1 MSYAILSDP
10 QRRAAYDKG
19 GASAIDLEEAMANM
33 SVDDMGPL
41 GGIVGGMFGVLGV
54 DMPTAVSHKVIDEA
68 LDGAAGA
75 PILTLGEEV
84 SGAISKG
91 TADFYRIRV
100 SEEASAGG
108 IAIRAWTGVKG
119 DRIKLL
125 LFDSHGELRWQA
137 DGLPQKIMGV
147 KGPLEGVVATMPF
160 AENEML
166 VLGKPAPDIMLEVS
180 LLSLIIHQCA
190 PLSLPLPYLAL
201 PLVLAIV
208 LPWYLLTD
216 RIQIKPCSG
225 DSTPWNALP
234 SSGSGRGIISSLLML
249 IISCPSQSTS

>member
-1 MSYAILSDP
+1 MALSI
-10 QRRAAYDKG
+10 G
-19 GASAIDLEEAMANM
+19 T
-33 SVDDMGPL
+33 GP
-41 GGIVGGMFGVLGV
+41 MTPP
-54 DMPTAVSHKVIDEA
+54 PTGPKV
-68 LDGAAGA
+68 AGSRNK
-75 PILTLGEEV
+75 L
-84 SGAISKG
+84 
-91 TADFYRIRV
+91 DFYRIRV

-180 LLSLIIHQCA
+180 P
-190 PLSLPLPYLAL
+190 PLSHHPSVRPLVSSLAL
-201 PLVLAIV
+201 PC
-208 LPWYLLTD
+208 LTVGPCH
-216 RIQIKPCSG
+216 RIAMVPP
-225 DSTPWNALP
+225 D
-234 SSGSGRGIISSLLML
+234 
-249 IISCPSQSTS
+249 